1 MKSELEGK
9 DEMKRGTFAP
19 PVIHSEFLPS
29 SSSGRMIGQI
39 TTFSCHM
46 KYMSPGLRKQMD
58 DLLKPKTGM
67 DIFAYTLPDRIN
79 HVFLS
84 LHSEVGRL
92 IKQFQEFYSS
102 INTVRQSDKHMA
114 KQHRWHREALMEL
127 LTCIKEMMNYVSSVT
142 LMCADA
148 EDNNVL
154 TPLIDLLT
162 AFIKH
167 YDDCA
172 R

>member
-1 MKSELEGK
+1 MKTEQFEGEVK
-9 DEMKRGTFAP
+9 TEYSTT
-19 PVIHSEFLPS
+19 ISS
-29 SSSGRMIGQI
+29 SSSGGTYD
-39 TTFSCHM
+39 TTAPFLSTMKHM
-46 KYMSPGLRKQMD
+46 NPS
-58 DLLKPKTGM
+58 LLKEIDNILKPRTAM